1 MKTLYLECAMGA
13 AGDMLT
19 AALLELVEDRQA
31 ILDKMNSLGL
41 PGVRVSA
48 EPAIKCGI
56 TGTHMKVTVNGEEEE
71 SLDVQDHPEHPHE
84 HDHHHDHDAVEN
96 LKGEPRIIDKAGQYT
111 PEPDVRVTAVKG
123 FHDDEQGSKRGET
136 LLFLIETE
144 GLRIVHL
151 GDLGCALDNNQLE
164 QLKKPDILM
173 IPIGGFYTIGAE
185 QAKQTAEQL
194 GAGIILPMHYRTEY
208 NQDWPISG
216 PEAVLEQF
224 ATNEICQGAEAVR
237 VTKADMMCQPRIIMF
252 STGR

>member
-1 MKTLYLECAMGA
+1 MFIQHPGHAEFLIENENGVRIVTDPYDARCGYPLYK
-13 AGDMLT
+13 T
-19 AALLELVEDRQA
+19 AADIALV
-31 ILDKMNSLGL
+31 S
-41 PGVRVSA
+41 
-48 EPAIKCGI
+48 
-56 TGTHMKVTVNGEEEE
+56 H
-71 SLDVQDHPEHPHE
+71 
-84 HDHHHDHDAVEN
+84 HHHDHDAVEN

-173 IPIGGFYTIGAE
+173 IPIGDFYTIGAE

-216 PEAVLEQF
+216 PEAFLEQF

-252 STGR
+252 SSGR

>member
-1 MKTLYLECAMGA
+1 MLIRHIGHAEFLIETESGMRMVTDPY
-13 AGDMLT
+13 GDGCGYPVRKLRADT
-19 AALLELVEDRQA
+19 ALV
-31 ILDKMNSLGL
+31 SHG
-41 PGVRVSA
+41 
-48 EPAIKCGI
+48 
-56 TGTHMKVTVNGEEEE
+56 
-71 SLDVQDHPEHPHE
+71 
-84 HDHHHDHDAVEN
+84 HHDHNAVEN
-96 LKGEPRIIDKAGQYT
+96 LEGVTLTVDRPGEYT
-111 PEPDVRVTAVKG
+111 PAQGIRITALES
-123 FHDDEQGSKRGET
+123 FHDDTQGSQRGKT
-136 LLFLIETE
+136 LLFLVEAE

-216 PEAVLEQF
+216 PEAFLEQF

>member
-1 MKTLYLECAMGA
+1 
-13 AGDMLT
+13 MLIQHIGHAEFLIVT
-19 AALLELVEDRQA
+19 E
-31 ILDKMNSLGL
+31 S
-41 PGVRVSA
+41 GVRIVTDPYDA
-48 EPAIKCGI
+48 TCGYPLRRTTADI
-56 TGTHMKVTVNGEEEE
+56 ALISH
-71 SLDVQDHPEHPHE
+71 
-84 HDHHHDHDAVEN
+84 HHHDHDAVEN

-216 PEAVLEQF
+216 PEAFLEQF